1 MEESMFAFGGAVHDP
16 SPTWKVFLL
25 LRFPK
30 IINTKPYLSATIS
43 IIGYTAF
50 ASIDVNPNTQGQC
63 IKLLNEAKGHGND
76 PFYQFLKNFV
86 CKGFF

>member
-1 MEESMFAFGGAVHDP
+1 MNHTNRTYVVLGIIAALAVALA
-16 SPTWKVFLL
+16 PTLA
-25 LRFPK
+25 
-30 IINTKPYLSATIS
+30 S
-43 IIGYTAF
+43 TAF